1 METFFYY
8 IIVPL
13 IILGIAINIHE
24 FGHYIVGRIFGMRIE
39 AYSFFGLGPR
49 IWGFKRGH
57 TDYRISAIPLGAYV
71 KFYGDEGTSAL
82 EGGSSK
88 EMTDDEFNAWLQRQN
103 IGTSNLSEEEIKKLK
118 QFDRVPDSELFELR
132 PRWQKF
138 FVMLGGPF
146 MNIVLAL
153 TIPFAM
159 GMMNGIPTD
168 PQPVVGIIK
177 PDGAAAKAGL
187 QVGDK
192 VIGFNGTENPMWRQ
206 IEMNAALLAESVTP
220 IIVERN
226 GQKVA
231 LEITPAAV
239 ELSGQKIGVLD
250 MDVEIGAYVGM
261 IQPNSPA
268 ADAGLQIEDKIISIN
283 DEKIENS
290 QDAKELVQK
299 YKDNPMKLVVDRG
312 GKKIDITATAR
323 KLEDGSTR
331 LGISFASPL
340 VPATLGGA
348 VNHALAT
355 NWNTLKM
362 TGMALGQVF
371 NGKRAARDTIS
382 GPVGIFQQSGEVTKQ
397 GGLEAGIAMLMMIS
411 LSLGVMNLLPI
422 PMLDGGQIMV
432 LGIEK
437 VLSWFGKTLSMVVR
451 ERIQL
456 TGLAI
461 VLLLMVTV
469 MFFDVSKLFGVK

>member
-1 METFFYY
+1 LQLKKVATNRKTIMETIFYY
-8 IIVPL
+8 AIVPL

-24 FGHYIVGRIFGMRIE
+24 FGHYIIGRIFGMRIE

-82 EGGSSK
+82 EGGSSNR
-88 EMTDDEFNAWLQRQN
+88 EP
-103 IGTSNLSEEEIKKLK
+103 
-118 QFDRVPDSELFELR
+118 VPDSELFELR

-153 TIPFAM
+153 AIPFGM
-159 GMMNGIPTD
+159 GMLNGIPAD
-168 PQPVVGIIK
+168 PQPVVGVMK
-177 PDGAAAKAGL
+177 PDGVAVKAGL

-192 VIGFNGTENPMWRQ
+192 VVGFDGMQNPTWRQ
-206 IEMNAALLAESVTP
+206 IEMNAALLAESKTP

-226 GQKVA
+226 GQKVS
-231 LEITPAAV
+231 LEITPAAG
-239 ELSGQKIGVLD
+239 EISGQKIGNLE
-250 MDVEIGAYVGM
+250 MDVEIGAYVGT

-268 ADAGLQIEDKIISIN
+268 FDAGLQVEDKILSIN

-290 QDAKELVQK
+290 QGAKELVQK
-299 YKDNPMKLVVDRG
+299 HKDSPMKLVVDRG
-312 GKKIDITATAR
+312 GKKVDMTATAR
-323 KLEDGSTR
+323 KLEDGTTR

-340 VPATLGGA
+340 EPATFGGA
-348 VNHALAT
+348 VSHAFAA
-355 NWNTLKM
+355 NWSTLKM

-371 NGKRAARDTIS
+371 AGKRAARDTIS

-437 VLSWFGKTLSMVVR
+437 VMSWFGKTLSMVVR

-456 TGLAI
+456 TGLAM

-469 MFFDVSKLFGVK
+469 MFFDISKLFGVK